1 MTDQSGQRRV
11 VIVGGGFAG
20 LFAVRRLRHADA
32 SVTMIDRAQHHVFQP
47 LLYQCATGIMSEGKI
62 AAPLRDLLRK
72 YKNVDCVMAE
82 VFDFDVV
89 GRRVLARR
97 VGGEQIEFG
106 YDDLIVAAGVRQS
119 YFGHPEFARWAP
131 GMKTV
136 SDALAIRRR
145 VYGAF
150 EMADTA
156 STPEERRTYL
166 TFALV
171 GAGPTGVELAG
182 QVREVATKTLRAEFR
197 NIKPEDARVL
207 LFDGGSAPL
216 AMFGPKLS
224 QKAAKALDT
233 LGVEQHMGSIVT
245 HVDEGYVLV
254 RDHDGTQ
261 TRYDAG
267 TVLWTAGV
275 EAPPVAEA
283 LAAATGAERD
293 RAGRI
298 LVEKNLTI
306 PDHPEISVLGDM
318 MSLDKLPGVAEV
330 AMQSGLYA
338 GNRVRHRIS
347 GRRGRKA
354 VPLPR
359 PRLSRLHLPRPGR
372 RLRRAPAGRR
382 LRRLGDLA
390 VHPHRVPDRLPQ
402 PRRRPVH
409 LVVRLHPRHP
419 PRAHLHHPA
428 DRDAGRRLHA
438 SAGPGRTGIR
448 RSIVRGRQR
457 RQRRRKGGTSVTI
470 GGSIALIVIGAIL
483 RFGITWKPAH
493 VDLQVIGV
501 ILMIAGV
508 LGLIIALVFLARR
521 RGRPATEVYEERRY
535 TDPPA

>member
-1 MTDQSGQRRV
+1 MTDQTGQRRV

-20 LFAVRRLRHADA
+20 LFAVRALRRSA
-32 SVTMIDRAQHHVFQP
+32 SVTLIDRAQHHVFQP

-62 AAPLRDLLRK
+62 AEPLRDLLK
-72 YKNVDCVMAE
+72 KHQNVNCVMAE

-97 VGGEQIEFG
+97 VGGGQMEFG

-131 GMKTV
+131 GMKTI

-156 STPEERRTYL
+156 SDPEERRTYL
-166 TFALV
+166 TFVLV

-182 QVREVATKTLRAEFR
+182 QIREVATKTLRSEFR

-216 AMFGPKLS
+216 AVFGPELS
-224 QKAAKALDT
+224 QKAAKALDA

-245 HVDEGYVLV
+245 HVDEGWVLV
-254 RDHDGTQ
+254 RDHDGAE

-283 LAAATGAERD
+283 LAAATGAKRD

-338 GNRVRHRIS
+338 GRRIRRRVSGDVEEKPFRYHDLGSAAYIS
-347 GRRGRKA
+347 RGRA
-354 VPLPR
+354 V
-359 PRLSRLHLPRPGR
+359 
-372 RLRRAPAGRR
+372 
-382 LRRLGDLA
+382 
-390 VHPHRVPDRLPQ
+390 V
-402 PRRRPVH
+402 
-409 LVVRLHPRHP
+409 
-419 PRAHLHHPA
+419 
-428 DRDAGRRLHA
+428 
-438 SAGPGRTGIR
+438 SAGPLKVGGFVGWVIWLFIHIAFLTGYRNRVGALFTWWFAFTRDIR
-448 RSIVRGRQR
+448 RERTFTTQQIETLGDVYRLPLGPVTPESAPEQPTATAH
-457 RQRRRKGGTSVTI
+457 QPPTS
-470 GGSIALIVIGAIL
+470 
-483 RFGITWKPAH
+483 P
-493 VDLQVIGV
+493 
-501 ILMIAGV
+501 
-508 LGLIIALVFLARR
+508 
-521 RGRPATEVYEERRY
+521 
-535 TDPPA
+535 

>member
-1 MTDQSGQRRV
+1 MTDQSGPRRV

-20 LFAVRRLRHADA
+20 LFAVRALRKSA
-32 SVTMIDRAQHHVFQP
+32 SVTLIDRAQHHVFQP

-62 AAPLRDLLRK
+62 AEPLRDLLK
-72 YKNVDCVMAE
+72 KHKNVNCVMAE

-97 VGGEQIEFG
+97 VGGDRIEFG

-156 STPEERRTYL
+156 TDPAERRTYL
-166 TFALV
+166 TFVLV

-182 QVREVATKTLRAEFR
+182 QIREVATKTLRAEFR

-216 AMFGPKLS
+216 AVFGPELS
-224 QKAAKALDT
+224 QKAAKALDA

-245 HVDEGYVLV
+245 HVNEGYVLV
-254 RDHDGTQ
+254 RAHDGTE

-283 LAAATGAERD
+283 LAAATGAKRD
-293 RAGRI
+293 RSGRI

-338 GNRVRHRIS
+338 GHRIRHRVSGHVEEKPFRYHDLGSAAYIS
-347 GRRGRKA
+347 RGRAVVSAGPLKVGGFAGWVIWLFIHIAFLTGFRNRIGALFSWWFAFTRDIRRERTFTTQQIETLGDIYTRPLGPVEAAA
-354 VPLPR
+354 VPPAVAADE
-359 PRLSRLHLPRPGR
+359 PS
-372 RLRRAPAGRR
+372 APAGPGSSAPG
-382 LRRLGDLA
+382 GD
-390 VHPHRVPDRLPQ
+390 
-402 PRRRPVH
+402 PRTT
-409 LVVRLHPRHP
+409 
-419 PRAHLHHPA
+419 
-428 DRDAGRRLHA
+428 
-438 SAGPGRTGIR
+438 TG
-448 RSIVRGRQR
+448 
-457 RQRRRKGGTSVTI
+457 
-470 GGSIALIVIGAIL
+470 
-483 RFGITWKPAH
+483 
-493 VDLQVIGV
+493 
-501 ILMIAGV
+501 
-508 LGLIIALVFLARR
+508 
-521 RGRPATEVYEERRY
+521 
-535 TDPPA
+535 